1 MRNRNGRKTK
11 WKRPKKIANGTARR
25 TVQSDAIH
33 LGPPQPSS
41 GGDHQ
46 DPVTSTIGWSR
57 FFGATGWRV
66 PGFVLVAGSLL
77 ASALCGASWMLPIHW
92 IGPALSLGMVA
103 LVLLQKSA
111 WARYGTAF
119 AYYAAGS
126 VGLLRGVAVFF
137 GAHASA
143 WEGAFL
149 WLGSSALLALVW
161 AVVDRPRRA
170 ALALV
175 FDALV
180 PPFSFFDWL
189 SPLASAGVY
198 FPTGGVHFPIGGVLG
213 VVLLL
218 GLFVVSEMPVNDPR
232 DPDRGI
238 PLRKH
243 PKKFALM
250 YAIMLSG
257 IVLLNLATIVRGPKP
272 APKHWLGVHLNVGP
286 EVPNLMADL
295 NRRAEWIAE
304 TRRQA
309 LKKPITRVV
318 LLPETLSTWWPG
330 TGMQTAMAIP
340 PYQTWLVGV
349 SLPLK
354 PGLLADAIVSV
365 RHDSRPDDKG
375 IVGKV
380 LFRSPLPVPVSMWH
394 PWSQGTGYVRSQN
407 VGYRAYWWEPVQR
420 IEGVRAWASICYD
433 QLLPFVW
440 LEAVIQHPDVILL
453 TNNEWWAKGTGIP
466 TIQRNTAWAWGRLIG
481 VPEIEAEN
489 A

>member
-1 MRNRNGRKTK
+1 MRNRNGRLTK
-11 WKRPKKIANGTARR
+11 WKRPKKSAKGTGRR
-25 TVQSDAIH
+25 TVPSDAIH
-33 LGPPQPSS
+33 LAPPQPSS

-46 DPVTSTIGWSR
+46 DPVTRTIGWPR
-57 FFGATGWRV
+57 LFGATGWHV
-66 PGFVLVAGSLL
+66 PSFVLVAGSLL

-103 LVLLQKSA
+103 LVLLQRSA

-149 WLGSSALLALVW
+149 WLGSSALLALAW
-161 AVVDRPRRA
+161 ALVDRPWKVV
-170 ALALV
+170 LALV

-180 PPFSFFDWL
+180 PPLSFFDWL
-189 SPLASAGVY
+189 SPLASAGVFY
-198 FPTGGVHFPIGGVLG
+198 PKA
-213 VVLLL
+213 
-218 GLFVVSEMPVNDPR
+218 GLFGAWFLLSLFAMWEFPVSDPVNPNR
-232 DPDRGI
+232 AI

-243 PKKFALM
+243 PQKFVLM
-250 YAIMLSG
+250 YSVLLGG
-257 IVLLNLATIVRGPKP
+257 IVLFNLSTIERRPKP
-272 APKHWLGVHLNVGP
+272 APEHWLGVHLNVGP

-304 TRRQA
+304 TRQQA
-309 LKKPITRVV
+309 LEKPGTRVV

-340 PYQTWLVGV
+340 NEQTWLVGV
-349 SLPLK
+349 SLPLE
-354 PGLLADAIVSV
+354 PGMLADAIVSV
-365 RHDSRPDDKG
+365 RHDSRPDAKG

-394 PWSQGTGYVRSQN
+394 PWSRGTGYVRSQN

-481 VPEIEAEN
+481 VPEIEGEN